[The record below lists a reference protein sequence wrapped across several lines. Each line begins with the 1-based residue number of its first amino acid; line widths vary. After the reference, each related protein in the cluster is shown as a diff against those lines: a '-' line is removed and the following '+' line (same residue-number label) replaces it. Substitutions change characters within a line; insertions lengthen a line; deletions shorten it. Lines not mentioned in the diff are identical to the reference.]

1 MTDLLSR
8 FAANSFWMARYMERV
23 ENMARILE
31 VNETF
36 ARDREGRHQWLPV
49 VLLQDD
55 KKLFFQHHTE
65 ADAQSVC
72 NFYMFDRENGNSITQ
87 SVWMAR
93 ENARSLRHLISTEL
107 WSHLN
112 VFYNR
117 LNDLSVRPVT
127 ASNLSR
133 LCTSIKEDCQLHTGI
148 VEGTLY
154 RDQSWFFYR
163 IGKLL
168 ERADQMTRLVDIKYH
183 NLLPR
188 LEDVGTQVDVSQW
201 NAVLHSAAG
210 YHAFRRV
217 HPRGMRPNTIASFL
231 LFNDRF
237 PRSVRVC
244 IREIRALL
252 VRLRNDEG
260 LAAADSAIGLVDAI
274 RAATE
279 PLSIEQVIQMG
290 LHEFNEGIQRH
301 LIKLTNEFGHAF
313 FGGETYD

>member
-1 MTDLLSR
+1 M
-8 FAANSFWMARYMERV
+8 AA
-23 ENMARILE
+23 
-31 VNETF
+31 
-36 ARDREGRHQWLPV
+36 DQ

-55 KKLFFQHHTE
+55 KERFFRRYTE
-65 ADAQSVC
+65 ADAETVC
-72 NFYMFDRENGNSITQ
+72 NFYMFDRQNGNSITQ

-93 ENARSLRHLISTEL
+93 ENARSLRHLVSTEL

-133 LCTSIKEDCQLHTGI
+133 LCETIKEDCQLHTGI
-148 VEGTLY
+148 VEGTLH

-168 ERADQMTRLVDIKYH
+168 ERADQTTRLVDIKYH

-188 LEDVGTQVDVSQW
+188 LEDVGTPVDVSQW
-201 NAVLHSAAG
+201 NAVLHSAAA

-217 HPRGMRPNTIASFL
+217 NPRGMSPNSIASFL

-244 IREIRALL
+244 VREIRSLL
-252 VRLRNDEG
+252 VRLRDDEG
-260 LAAADSAIGLVDAI
+260 LAAVDSAIRMIDAI

-279 PLSIEQVIQMG
+279 PLTIEQVIQMG
-290 LHEFNEGIQRH
+290 LHEFNEGLQRH
-301 LIKLTNEFGHAF
+301 LIKLTNEFGRTF
-313 FGGETYD
+313 FGGESYH